1 MQDRCVSQCV
11 GKRVNEK
18 GGNKRVKKQETDRD
32 RDI

>member
-1 MQDRCVSQCV
+1 MQDRCV